1 MIYKLLPNTVNPDGS
16 TSPAGMIL
24 RVADN
29 TFIRMD
35 ESVAAYQEFLEWLA
49 EGNEPLPADEPE

>member
-1 MIYKLLPNTVNPDGS
+1 MTYKLLPDTVNPDGS
-16 TSPAGMIL
+16 TTPSTVIL

-35 ESVAAYQEFLEWLA
+35 ESVSAYQEYLEWVA
-49 EGNEPLPADEPE
+49 EGNTPDPAE

>member
-1 MIYKLLPNTVNPDGS
+1 MTYKLLPDIVNPDGS
-16 TSPAGMIL
+16 TRPADTIL

-35 ESVAAYQEFLEWLA
+35 ESVSAYEEYLDWVA
-49 EGNEPLPADEPE
+49 EGNTPEPAE